1 MVKQSGF
8 YWSKR
13 QWVAVASGGPY
24 ASLHLDPDRQP
35 RRHPTTRLFTGR
47 MPFLLPNQQCQSTEG
62 IVYNLYTKGPL
73 NGCVCVIHIHFW
85 LFTLSQRK
93 TNYTC
98 TPYLNMVPHFH
109 HINLWTAKLFFIWL
123 KVCCVLSNAGGSE
136 ESQLWVVIGG
146 SEKYRLSGKQCHRKC
161 SEWPPS
167 ALIHA
172 SSLFWHD
179 QSHCTP
185 RCAEIQPMSQQAA
198 AASFNMSVSIHALLL

>member
-13 QWVAVASGGPY
+13 QWVAVASAGPY
-24 ASLHLDPDRQP
+24 ASLHLDPDRKP
-35 RRHPTTRLFTGR
+35 RQHPTTRLFTGQ

-109 HINLWTAKLFFIWL
+109 HINLWTAKLFYLTKGLLRSFKRWRL
-123 KVCCVLSNAGGSE
+123 WR
-136 ESQLWVVIGG
+136 ESVVG
-146 SEKYRLSGKQCHRKC
+146 CHRWLWKV
-161 SEWPPS
+161 PVVRQ
-167 ALIHA
+167 A
-172 SSLFWHD
+172 
-179 QSHCTP
+179 
-185 RCAEIQPMSQQAA
+185 MSQEVFRVTTFCINTCFQ
-198 AASFNMSVSIHALLL
+198 SFLTWSVA